1 MIVVVAVVM
10 FDYLTFNVSMGHQ
23 GSYQLCLM
31 QDTGPVDRL
40 FRWVVA
46 HQMEDHLFEVVV
58 VAIRVTKGS
67 WEDALL
73 FESHGIVSEWSL
85 LLLGLDVEYWC
96 WLYVVSGLNIVS

>member
-1 MIVVVAVVM
+1 MEAPVDLVLWKA
-10 FDYLTFNVSMGHQ
+10 FNVSMGHQ

-58 VAIRVTKGS
+58 VAIRVMPGS

-73 FESHGIVSEWSL
+73 FESHGIVSVWSRL
-85 LLLGLDVEYWC
+85 LVGLDGILV
-96 WLYVVSGLNIVS
+96 LVVR